1 MVASRVRVLRASYS
15 ARFWLSAFCISLMPT
30 SVGYQDLAALIV
42 HRPHIYASYSGEH
55 LIASP
60 FGTIERATFS
70 FTRPVGSVITPPLE
84 FQNVNFDPRALD
96 AYAWKVDE
104 ALTGHATRQV
114 EYPTVN
120 RTNKGDRLPPAAP
133 AAVDAKTLP
142 QLQPIDAPAAPAA
155 APVVAPVIAPQ
166 PIRAD
171 VHAEGEDAAPSA
183 TPGDATKVAG
193 PAAPDAGAVAMDA
206 ANPASAPQPAS
217 LAAVANAN
225 PATSVLAPAASHFD
239 QADNT
244 LAPRATFSPDRSNV
258 PGGGD
263 DAIAIADKP
272 PEIPQPAEQ
281 AGERAGEQSGKRPGE
296 MQPGAMT
303 VAQSS
308 FSESFIDGSPV
319 DHSAQIYFGGSI
331 MGAPASIESWA
342 PGAEPILVTP
352 PGAAIRMSSLEETD
366 NDEYGGDEIV
376 TGKDESRVLSPA
388 QRLGLAGPAR
398 AEAQKC
404 LSDAIYFE
412 ARGEV
417 MKGQEAVAQ
426 VVMNRVFSGYY
437 PHDVCGVVYQNA
449 HHHLAC
455 QFTFACEGKDLNK
468 IDEPDMWEQAKQ
480 IARDTL
486 DGKIWLGEVGH
497 ATHYHAYWVHPSWVH
512 EMTRLYRLGVH
523 TFYRPRNWGDGD
535 DAPVWGPNAPP
546 TEVSDDPA
554 SKADYLRPDPEVLSE
569 NPVPNPAAAE
579 ASVKGPEASA
589 LQDQTPDKVA
599 TAAKL

>member
-1 MVASRVRVLRASYS
+1 MVASRVRVLRASNS
-15 ARFWLSAFCISLMPT
+15 ARFWLSAFCIALMPT
-30 SVGYQDLAALIV
+30 SVGYQDLAALIA
-42 HRPHIYASYSGEH
+42 HRPSMSASWGSEH

-60 FGTIERATFS
+60 FGTIERATFN
-70 FTRPVGSVITPPLE
+70 FTRPIGTVIPEPLE

-96 AYAWKVDE
+96 AYAWKIDE
-104 ALTGHATRQV
+104 GVNGRPARQV

-120 RTNKGDRLPPAAP
+120 RSNKGDRLPPAAP
-133 AAVDAKTLP
+133 AAIDPKTLP
-142 QLQPIDAPAAPAA
+142 QLQPIDAPATLQPAAPVVTQPVAPVVLPQPATTEVHADAHTEESVPAA
-155 APVVAPVIAPQ
+155 APINAAAAPAADAAAPVQ
-166 PIRAD
+166 
-171 VHAEGEDAAPSA
+171 
-183 TPGDATKVAG
+183 
-193 PAAPDAGAVAMDA
+193 MDA
-206 ANPASAPQPAS
+206 ANPASAPQAAS
-217 LAAVANAN
+217 IAAAAAGN
-225 PATSVLAPAASHFD
+225 PATAVLAPAASH
-239 QADNT
+239 AEEAGNT
-244 LAPRATFSPDRSNV
+244 IAPRSMFSADRSNV

-263 DAIAIADKP
+263 DAVDIADQP
-272 PEIPQPAEQ
+272 PEIPQP
-281 AGERAGEQSGKRPGE
+281 GE
-296 MQPGAMT
+296 MT
-303 VAQSS
+303 VAQTH
-308 FSESFIDGSPV
+308 FGDASFIDGSPA
-319 DHSAQIYFGGSI
+319 DRSAQIYFGGSI
-331 MGAPASIESWA
+331 MGEPTGLQSWA

-352 PGAAIRMSSLEETD
+352 PEANIKMSSLED
-366 NDEYGGDEIV
+366 NDNDDYGGDETV

-404 LSDAIYFE
+404 LADAVYFE

-437 PHDVCGVVYQNA
+437 PHDVCGVVYQNS

-486 DGKIWLGEVGH
+486 DGKIWLAEVGH

-535 DAPVWGPNAPP
+535 DAPVWGPKAPAS
-546 TEVSDDPA
+546 VVNVDPA
-554 SKADYLRPDPEVLSE
+554 SKADFLRPDPEAMSE

-579 ASVKGPEASA
+579 ASEKTPEASA
-589 LQDQTPDKVA
+589 APAPADI
-599 TAAKL
+599 TASTAKL

>member
-1 MVASRVRVLRASYS
+1 V
-15 ARFWLSAFCISLMPT
+15 PT
-30 SVGYQDLAALIV
+30 SVGYQDLAAFIA
-42 HRPHIYASYSGEH
+42 HRPHVYAGYSGEH

-104 ALTGHATRQV
+104 ALSGHATRQV

-120 RTNKGDRLPPAAP
+120 RTNKGDRLPPEAP

-142 QLQPIDAPAAPAA
+142 QLQPIDAPAAVAPATPA
-155 APVVAPVIAPQ
+155 LAPVVAPVNAPQ
-166 PIRAD
+166 PVRAD
-171 VHAEGEDAAPSA
+171 VHAEGEDVAPSA
-183 TPGDATKVAG
+183 MQHGAAKAAG
-193 PAAPDAGAVAMDA
+193 PAAQDAAAVAMDA
-206 ANPASAPQPAS
+206 MNPASAPQAAS
-217 LAAVANAN
+217 LAAVGNAN
-225 PATSVLAPAASHFD
+225 PATSVLAPAASHLD
-239 QADNT
+239 PADNA
-244 LAPRATFSPDRSNV
+244 LAPRVSRDRSNV

-263 DAIAIADKP
+263 DAIAIADKA
-272 PEIPQPAEQ
+272 PEIPQAGEQPSEQPAEQ
-281 AGERAGEQSGKRPGE
+281 PVQMS
-296 MQPGAMT
+296 

-308 FSESFIDGSPV
+308 FSESFIDSSSV

-331 MGAPASIESWA
+331 MGAPASLESWA

-352 PGAAIRMSSLEETD
+352 PGAEIRMSSLEDSD
-366 NDEYGGDEIV
+366 NDEYGGDEAV

-486 DGKIWLGEVGH
+486 DGKIWLAEVGH

-546 TEVSDDPA
+546 TEVSVDPA
-554 SKADYLRPDPEVLSE
+554 SKAEYLRPDPEVLSE
-569 NPVPNPAAAE
+569 NPVPNPEAAE

-589 LQDQTPDKVA
+589 APDPAADKVA